1 MKISASF
8 LSIKDNLEENIKLL
22 DQTSISYLHL
32 DIMDGKFVENKTW
45 SFKYIKKLLKN
56 TSKKKDVH
64 LMVSDVKKY
73 VKKYIKL
80 KPDIIT
86 FHIEASSNPFEMIK
100 MIKEKGIKAG
110 LSIKPNTSVDTIIDY
125 LPYIDVV
132 LVMSVEP
139 GKGGQEFISSTTGKI
154 EALNKLKED
163 NNYNY
168 LIEVDGGIN
177 DNTIKLIDTIDIA
190 VVGSFITNSS
200 NYQEQI
206 DKLNNDSNQK

>member
-8 LSIKDNLEENIKLL
+8 LSIKDNLEENINVL
-22 DQTSISYLHL
+22 DQTSIDYLHL

-45 SFKYIKKLLKN
+45 DFRYIKKILRN

-64 LMVSDVKKY
+64 LMVDDVKRYIKKY
-73 VKKYIKL
+73 VKL
-80 KPDIIT
+80 KPEIIT

-100 MIKEKGIKAG
+100 MIKEKGIKVG
-110 LSIKPNTSVDTIIDY
+110 ISIKPNTSVDAIIDY

-139 GKGGQEFISSTTGKI
+139 GKGGQEFISSSVNKI
-154 EALNKLKED
+154 QNLNKLREE

-177 DNTIKLIDTIDIA
+177 NNTIKLIDSADLA

-206 DKLNNDSNQK
+206 DKL